1 MRRGISS
8 APDKVILAG
17 VGGSP
22 LDSSIILTTLS
33 DRLNS
38 GQSNATYI
46 QIITTPPPCNVT
58 QTSNVCLSEPTI
70 NNIYTTPQQAAANGT
85 GQRPALGRPPV
96 ILYTDRFNVFGLLQ
110 LATNTTNISLLG

>member
-8 APDKVILAG
+8 APDKVILAE

-22 LDSSIILTTLS
+22 LDSNIILTALA
-33 DRLNS
+33 DRLNP

-46 QIITTPPPCNVT
+46 QIITTPPPCNIT
-58 QTSNVCLSEPTI
+58 QTSNVCLSEAQV
-70 NNIYTTPQQAAANGT
+70 NNIYTTPQQAAANGA

-96 ILYTDRFNVFGLLQ
+96 ITLNIFHEPNIS
-110 LATNTTNISLLG
+110 TTNVSSLASRACC